1 MNISKIEHEKNNKW
15 TPGFEWYKKVYANTP
30 EDELINLYESQTGKK
45 AMKEIIGD
53 NSIIRSGTII
63 YPNVKIGNNFKT
75 GHNVLI
81 RDEVEIGD
89 NVLIGTN
96 VVIEGRV
103 KIGNNVSIQ
112 TGAYVPTDVIIED
125 NVFIGPHVVMTNDKY
140 PIREPGLKIKESLS
154 GRLAGPILRKGASLG
169 ANCTILP
176 GVEIGEGAMVAAG
189 AVVTKD
195 VGAWKLAT
203 GVPAKIVDLKDDL
216 KGLNSI

>member
-1 MNISKIEHEKNNKW
+1 MNIYKAENEKNGKW
-15 TPGFEWYKKVYANTP
+15 TPGFEWYKKVYANIP
-30 EDELINLYESQTGKK
+30 EDELIKLYESQTGKK
-45 AMKEIIGD
+45 ATKEIIGD

-89 NVLIGTN
+89 NVLVGTN

-112 TGAYVPTDVIIED
+112 TGAYIPTDVIIED
-125 NVFIGPHVVMTNDKY
+125 NVFIGPNVVMTNDKY
-140 PIREPGLKIKESLS
+140 PIRELGLKIKESLA
-154 GRLAGPILRKGASLG
+154 GRLSGPVLRKGASLG
-169 ANCTILP
+169 ANSTILP
-176 GVEIGEGAMVAAG
+176 GIEIGEGAMVAAG

-195 VGAWKLAT
+195 VGAWKLAI

-216 KGLNSI
+216 KDLNSI

>member
-1 MNISKIEHEKNNKW
+1 MNTSKIECERNNRW
-15 TPGFEWYKKVYANTP
+15 TPSLGWYKKVYVNIP
-30 EDELINLYESQTGKK
+30 EDDLIKLYESQTGKK
-45 AMKEIIGD
+45 AMKEMIGD
-53 NSIIRSGTII
+53 NAIIRSGAII

-75 GHNVLI
+75 GHNILI

-89 NVLIGTN
+89 NVLVGTN

-112 TGAYVPTDVIIED
+112 TGAYIPTDVVIED
-125 NVFIGPHVVMTNDKY
+125 NVFIGPHAVMTNDKY
-140 PIREPGLKIKESLS
+140 PIRELGLKIKESLA
-154 GRLAGPILRKGASLG
+154 GRLTGPIIRKGASLG

-189 AVVTKD
+189 SVVTKD
-195 VGAWKLAT
+195 VGSWKLAI
-203 GVPAKIVDLKDDL
+203 GIPAEIVDLKDDL